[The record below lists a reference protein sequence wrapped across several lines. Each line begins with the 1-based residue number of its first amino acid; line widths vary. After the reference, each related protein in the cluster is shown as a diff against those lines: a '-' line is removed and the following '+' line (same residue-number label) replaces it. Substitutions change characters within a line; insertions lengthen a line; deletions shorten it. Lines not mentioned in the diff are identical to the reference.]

1 MKKASPKNIRFAFFG
16 TSDIAVWALEELAT
30 AGFNPTL
37 IITASDKPAGRKME
51 LTPPPAKEWA
61 MEKGID
67 FLQPMTVKGNDE
79 FSSLLRNSEWDAFV
93 VIDYGKILP
102 KEIIDIPRK
111 GMLNIH
117 PSLLPKLRGA
127 SPIRSA
133 ILEDMKE
140 TGVSIMLMDE
150 EVDHGPIL
158 SQARIEFTR
167 EDPPSSRHGGTTDGQ
182 RGWPLPYR
190 ALREILA
197 REGGKLL
204 AETLPEWLSGKITP
218 VAQKHEEATYTKKFE
233 KKDAEINLADDPYK
247 NLLKIRAF
255 DENPNAFYFH
265 EAGGKKIRVLIKDA
279 EIRDEKLLLTR
290 VIPEGKKEIAYEVF
304 RSGLGA

>member
-16 TSDIAVWALEELAT
+16 TSDIAVWALEELAA
-30 AGFNPTL
+30 AGFVPAL
-37 IITASDKPAGRKME
+37 VITPPDKKAGRGGE
-51 LTPPPAKEWA
+51 LTPPAVKVWA
-61 MEKGID
+61 MEKGVD

-79 FSSLLRNSEWDAFV
+79 FSSLLRNSEWDVFV
-93 VIDYGKILP
+93 AIDYGKILP

-111 GMLNIH
+111 GTLNIH

-127 SPIRSA
+127 SPIRTA
-133 ILEDMKE
+133 ILEDKRE
-140 TGVSIMLMDE
+140 TGVSIMLLDE
-150 EVDHGPIL
+150 DMDHGPIL

-167 EDPPSSRHGGTTDGQ
+167 EE
-182 RGWPLPYR
+182 GWPLPYR
-190 ALREILA
+190 ALRELLA
-197 REGGKLL
+197 REGGRLL

-218 VAQKHEEATYTKKFE
+218 MPQKHEEATYTKKFE

-265 EAGGKKIRVLIKDA
+265 ESGGKKIRVLIKDA
-279 EIRDEKLLLTR
+279 DVQDGKLVLTR
-290 VIPEGKKEIAYEVF
+290 VIPEGKKEMDYEVF
-304 RSGLGA
+304 RSGLRGD